1 MKYARKLSVA
11 IITATLALSAFAADK
26 PKALVDA
33 EAKNQLKVL
42 KGFDGP
48 SGLAGWVV
56 SPAAGPG
63 KAMIMYSTADG
74 KTMITGN
81 PVVLIDE
88 SGRNLTAEYEAFL
101 PKPDYTAIYGDLQ
114 KVKTINTGKQGKNPV
129 FVYLDPN
136 CIYCNFAYRA
146 LEPYIKA
153 GADIRWVPVG
163 FLRADS
169 PNKAAAI
176 MTAKNPAAALADHE
190 ARYKDGGIKP
200 VESVSEDISKQL
212 AANAALM
219 QKAEISGTPAIF
231 YKDKAGKVQF
241 VGGMPKLSMLPEITG
256 IAEQKVDDPELARFK

>member
-1 MKYARKLSVA
+1 MMSIRKLTVA
-11 IITATLALSAFAADK
+11 VAAATIAMTAVAADK
-26 PKALVDA
+26 PKALADA

-56 SPAAGPG
+56 TPTAGPG

-88 SGRNLTAEYEAFL
+88 AGRNLTAEYEAHL
-101 PKPDYTAIYGDLQ
+101 PKPDYTALYNDLQ

-129 FVYLDPN
+129 FVYIDPN

-163 FLRADS
+163 FLRPDS
-169 PNKAAAI
+169 AAKAAAI
-176 MTAKNPAAALADHE
+176 MTAKNPAAALAQHE
-190 ARYKDGGIKP
+190 ADYKKGGIKP
-200 VESVSEDISKQL
+200 VEKVSDDIQKQL

-219 QKAEISGTPAIF
+219 QKAEVSGTPAIF
-231 YKDKAGKVQF
+231 YKDKDGKVQLI
-241 VGGMPKLSMLPEITG
+241 GGMPRLGQLPEVTG
-256 IAEQKVDDPELARFK
+256 LPEQKIDDPELARFK